1 MKRKEKVK
9 DKKVKE
15 KKIKKERKHMAKE
28 KKSMLLRT
36 LLLVL
41 IAIIVCFLIVPL
53 FKSLNFGLDLQGG
66 FEILYEVSPIDGEE
80 MNSDILNSTYKSMLK
95 RIDTLGV
102 SEPEITIEGNDKIR
116 VKLAGVT
123 NKDEARETLSTVATL
138 TFRDSE
144 DNLLMTSDVLESGGA
159 RLTTDTSGR
168 PAVSLAVK
176 DKDTFYKVT
185 NAVKDYDNNI
195 IVIWLDYDESVD
207 SYASEGA
214 YCGSSESNCISSAT
228 VSEAFSSDVII
239 QGNFTEDE
247 ASNLVDLINSGSLPT
262 KLTEV
267 SSKTV
272 GASFGD
278 ATLTMTMY
286 AGIAGVLAIIILL
299 IGIYNFAGI
308 ISAVSVLLYTLLVFA
323 SFWLVGGV
331 LTLPGIAALILGIG
345 MAVDAN
351 VLTYSRIKEELLK
364 GKSLEYAFRNGSKAS
379 LGTIL
384 DANITTLLVAI
395 IMFYFGESSV
405 KGFATML
412 IINIIV
418 TMVTMV
424 FITRVL
430 MKMFVKTKYFDNKL
444 SLFIGLRED
453 SIKKEEKKPTY
464 NYLGLSKYFAI
475 FSLVIMI
482 ASVIMFAF
490 KGMNLGIDFRAGSDI
505 TLATTK
511 VSEEDLRSDL
521 KELDLEEVSIDITNS
536 ETDIRVSDELK
547 ESEIN
552 EVESYFL
559 EKYNT
564 SVDIGVVSNV
574 VKQDLIKNAIFSII
588 ISLIGIILYI
598 TFRFKFSYGISSVI
612 CLVHDALMMVASVI
626 LLRIE
631 VNSMFIAAVLAI
643 IGYSINNTIVVF
655 DRVRENIRKKDKE
668 NLNKE
673 ELKEVVN
680 ISIRDTMSRSIYT
693 SLTTLLPVIALLVMG
708 SREILTFN
716 VAMIVG
722 LIAGTYSSLLLAG
735 WLYVFFATIRKNK
748 KTKNTK
754 KVREV
759 SERTIKGIND

>member
-1 MKRKEKVK
+1 MKKEKK
-9 DKKVKE
+9 IKE

-28 KKSMLLRT
+28 KKSMLLKT
-36 LLLVL
+36 GLLVV
-41 IAIIVCFLIVPL
+41 IAAIVCFLIVPL

-66 FEILYEVSPIDGEE
+66 FEILYQVSPIDGSK
-80 MNSDILNSTYKSMLK
+80 MTKDKLNATYKSMLK

-102 SEPEITIEGNDKIR
+102 SEPEITLEGNDKIR

-123 NKDEARETLSTVATL
+123 NKEEARETLSTVATL

-144 DNLLMTSDVLESGGA
+144 DNLLMTSDVLEAGGA
-159 RLTTDTSGR
+159 RLTTDQNGR

-185 NAVKDYDNNI
+185 NAVKDYENNV
-195 IVIWLDYDESVD
+195 IVIWLDYNEMAD
-207 SYASEGA
+207 SYASEGSM
-214 YCGSSESNCISSAT
+214 CGTSESNCISAAT
-228 VSEAFSSDVII
+228 VSEGFASDVII
-239 QGNFTEDE
+239 QGNFTEEE
-247 ASNLVDLINSGSLPT
+247 ASNLVDLINSGSLPA
-262 KLTEV
+262 KLTEI

-286 AGIAGVLAIIILL
+286 AGIAGILAIIILL

-308 ISAVSVLLYTLLVFA
+308 ISAVSILLYTLFVFA
-323 SFWLVGGV
+323 AFWLIGGV

-364 GKSLEYAFRNGSKAS
+364 GRSLETAFKNGSKAS
-379 LGTIL
+379 FRTIL
-384 DANITTLLVAI
+384 DANLTTLLVAI
-395 IMFYFGESSV
+395 IMFYLGESSV

-424 FITRVL
+424 GITRIL

-444 SLFIGLRED
+444 NLFIGVHEEN
-453 SIKKEEKKPTY
+453 IKEEKKKPTY
-464 NYLGLSKYFAI
+464 NYLGLSKFFAA
-475 FSLVIMI
+475 FSLVVIL
-482 ASVIMFAF
+482 ASVIMFTF
-490 KGMNLGIDFRAGSDI
+490 KGMNLGIDFQAGSDI
-505 TLATTK
+505 TLSTTE
-511 VSEEDLRSDL
+511 VSEKDLRSDL
-521 KELDLEEVSIDITNS
+521 KELKLEELSIDITNS

-547 ESEIN
+547 EDEIA

-559 EKYNT
+559 DKYNA

-574 VKQDLIKNAIFSII
+574 VKQDLIKNAIFSIV

-626 LLRIE
+626 LLRVE

-655 DRVRENIRKKDKE
+655 DRVREKLKKKDKE
-668 NLNKE
+668 NFSKD

-680 ISIRDTMSRSIYT
+680 ISIKDTMARSIYT

-735 WLYVFFATIRKNK
+735 WLYVSFASKKKNNNK
-748 KTKNTK
+748 KR
-754 KVREV
+754 KVVKEV
-759 SERTIKGIND
+759 SEKTIKGIND

>member
-1 MKRKEKVK
+1 MKKEKK
-9 DKKVKE
+9 IKE

-28 KKSMLLRT
+28 KKSMLLKT
-36 LLLVL
+36 GLLVV
-41 IAIIVCFLIVPL
+41 IAAIVCFLIVPL

-66 FEILYEVSPIDGEE
+66 FEILYEVSPIDGSK
-80 MNSDILNSTYKSMLK
+80 MTKDKLNATYKSMLK

-102 SEPEITIEGNDKIR
+102 SEPEITLEGDDKIR

-123 NKDEARETLSTVATL
+123 NKEEARETLSTVATL

-144 DNLLMTSDVLESGGA
+144 DNLLMSSDVLDAGGA
-159 RLTTDTSGR
+159 RLTTDANGR

-185 NAVKDYDNNI
+185 NAVKDYENNV
-195 IVIWLDYDESVD
+195 IVIWLDYNEMTD
-207 SYASEGA
+207 SYASEGSM
-214 YCGSSESNCISSAT
+214 CGTSESNCISAAT
-228 VSEAFSSDVII
+228 VSEGFASDVII
-239 QGNFTEDE
+239 QGNFTEEE
-247 ASNLVDLINSGSLPT
+247 ASNLVDLINSGSLPA
-262 KLTEV
+262 KLTEI

-286 AGIAGVLAIIILL
+286 AGIAGILAIIILL

-308 ISAVSVLLYTLLVFA
+308 ISAVSILLYTLFVFA
-323 SFWLVGGV
+323 AFWLIGGV

-345 MAVDAN
+345 MAVDA
-351 VLTYSRIKEELLK
+351 
-364 GKSLEYAFRNGSKAS
+364 
-379 LGTIL
+379 
-384 DANITTLLVAI
+384 ANLTTLLVAI
-395 IMFYFGESSV
+395 IMFYLGESSV

-424 FITRVL
+424 GITRIL

-444 SLFIGLRED
+444 NFFIGVHEEN
-453 SIKKEEKKPTY
+453 IKEENKKPTY
-464 NYLGLSKYFAI
+464 NYLGLSKFFAA
-475 FSLVIMI
+475 FSLVVIL
-482 ASVIMFAF
+482 ASVVMFTF
-490 KGMNLGIDFRAGSDI
+490 KGMNLGIDFQAGSDI
-505 TLATTK
+505 TLATTE
-511 VSEEDLRSDL
+511 VSEKDLRSDL
-521 KELDLEEVSIDITNS
+521 KELKLDEVSIDVTSS

-547 ESEIN
+547 EDEIA

-559 EKYNT
+559 EKYNA

-574 VKQDLIKNAIFSII
+574 VKQDLIKNAIFSIL

-626 LLRIE
+626 LLRVE

-655 DRVRENIRKKDKE
+655 DRVRENLKKKDKE
-668 NLNKE
+668 NFSKD

-680 ISIRDTMSRSIYT
+680 ISIKDTMARSIYT

-735 WLYVFFATIRKNK
+735 WLYVFFASKKKNNNK
-748 KTKNTK
+748 KR
-754 KVREV
+754 KVVKEV
-759 SERTIKGIND
+759 SEKTIKGIND

>member
-9 DKKVKE
+9 DKKIKE
-15 KKIKKERKHMAKE
+15 KKHMAKE
-28 KKSMLLRT
+28 KKSMLLKT
-36 LLLVL
+36 GLLVV
-41 IAIIVCFLIVPL
+41 IAVIVCFLIVPL

-66 FEILYEVSPIDGEE
+66 FEILYEVSPIDGSK
-80 MNSDILNSTYKSMLK
+80 MTKDKLNATYKSMLK

-102 SEPEITIEGNDKIR
+102 SEPEITLEGNDKIR

-123 NKDEARETLSTVATL
+123 NKEEARETLSTVATL

-144 DNLLMTSDVLESGGA
+144 DNLLMSSDVLDAGGA
-159 RLTTDTSGR
+159 RLTTDQNGR

-185 NAVKDYDNNI
+185 NAVKDYENNV
-195 IVIWLDYDESVD
+195 IVIWLDYNEMTD
-207 SYASEGA
+207 SYASEGSM
-214 YCGSSESNCISSAT
+214 CGTSESNCISAAT
-228 VSEAFSSDVII
+228 VSEGFASDVII
-239 QGNFTEDE
+239 QGNFTEEE
-247 ASNLVDLINSGSLPT
+247 ASNLVDLINSGSLPA
-262 KLTEV
+262 KLTEI

-286 AGIAGVLAIIILL
+286 AGIAGILAITILL

-308 ISAVSVLLYTLLVFA
+308 ISAVSILLYTLFVFA
-323 SFWLVGGV
+323 AFWLIGGV

-364 GKSLEYAFRNGSKAS
+364 GRSLETAFKNGSKAS
-379 LGTIL
+379 FGTIL
-384 DANITTLLVAI
+384 DANLTTLLVAI
-395 IMFYFGESSV
+395 IMFYLGESSV

-424 FITRVL
+424 GITRIL

-444 SLFIGLRED
+444 NLFIGVHEEN
-453 SIKKEEKKPTY
+453 IKEEKKKPTY
-464 NYLGLSKYFAI
+464 NYLGLSKFFAA
-475 FSLVIMI
+475 FSLVVIL
-482 ASVIMFAF
+482 ASVIMFTF
-490 KGMNLGIDFRAGSDI
+490 KGMNLGIDFQAGSDI
-505 TLATTK
+505 TLATTE
-511 VSEEDLRSDL
+511 VSEKDLRSDL
-521 KELDLEEVSIDITNS
+521 KELKLDEVSIDVTSS

-547 ESEIN
+547 EDEIA

-559 EKYNT
+559 DKYNA

-574 VKQDLIKNAIFSII
+574 VKQDLIKNAIFSIV

-626 LLRIE
+626 LLRVE

-655 DRVRENIRKKDKE
+655 DRVRENLKKKDKE
-668 NLNKE
+668 NFSKD

-680 ISIRDTMSRSIYT
+680 ISIKDTMARSIYT

-735 WLYVFFATIRKNK
+735 WLYVFFASKKKNNNK
-748 KTKNTK
+748 KR
-754 KVREV
+754 KVVKEV
-759 SERTIKGIND
+759 SEKTIKGIND

>member
-1 MKRKEKVK
+1 MKKEKK
-9 DKKVKE
+9 IKE

-28 KKSMLLRT
+28 KKSMLLKT
-36 LLLVL
+36 GLLVV
-41 IAIIVCFLIVPL
+41 IAAIVCFLIVPL

-66 FEILYEVSPIDGEE
+66 FEILYQVSPIDGSK
-80 MNSDILNSTYKSMLK
+80 MTKDKLNATYKSMLK

-102 SEPEITIEGNDKIR
+102 SEPEITLEGNDKIR

-123 NKDEARETLSTVATL
+123 NKEEARETLSTVATL

-144 DNLLMTSDVLESGGA
+144 DNLLMTSDVLEAGGA
-159 RLTTDTSGR
+159 RLTTDQNGR

-185 NAVKDYDNNI
+185 NAVKDYENNV
-195 IVIWLDYDESVD
+195 IVIWLDYNEMAD
-207 SYASEGA
+207 SYASEGSM
-214 YCGSSESNCISSAT
+214 CGTSESNCISAAT
-228 VSEAFSSDVII
+228 VSEGFASDVII
-239 QGNFTEDE
+239 QGNFTEEE
-247 ASNLVDLINSGSLPT
+247 ASNLVDLINSGSLPA
-262 KLTEV
+262 KLTEI

-286 AGIAGVLAIIILL
+286 AGIAGILAIIILL

-308 ISAVSVLLYTLLVFA
+308 ISAVSILLYTLFVFA
-323 SFWLVGGV
+323 AFWLIGGV

-364 GKSLEYAFRNGSKAS
+364 GRSLETAFKNGSKAS
-379 LGTIL
+379 FRTIL
-384 DANITTLLVAI
+384 DANLTTLLVAI
-395 IMFYFGESSV
+395 IMFYLGESSV

-424 FITRVL
+424 GITRIL

-444 SLFIGLRED
+444 NLFIGVHEEN
-453 SIKKEEKKPTY
+453 IKEEKKKPTY
-464 NYLGLSKYFAI
+464 NYLGLSKFFAA
-475 FSLVIMI
+475 FSLVVIL
-482 ASVIMFAF
+482 ASVIMFTF
-490 KGMNLGIDFRAGSDI
+490 KGMNLGIDFQAGSDI
-505 TLATTK
+505 TLSTTE
-511 VSEEDLRSDL
+511 VSEKDLRSDL
-521 KELDLEEVSIDITNS
+521 KELKLDEVSIDITNS

-547 ESEIN
+547 EDEIA

-559 EKYNT
+559 DKYNA

-574 VKQDLIKNAIFSII
+574 VKQDLIKNAIFSIV

-626 LLRIE
+626 LLRVE

-655 DRVRENIRKKDKE
+655 DRVREKLKKKDKE
-668 NLNKE
+668 NFSKD

-680 ISIRDTMSRSIYT
+680 ISIKDTMARSIYT

-735 WLYVFFATIRKNK
+735 WLYVSFASKKKNNNK
-748 KTKNTK
+748 KR
-754 KVREV
+754 KVVKEV
-759 SERTIKGIND
+759 SEKTIKGIND

>member
-1 MKRKEKVK
+1 MKK
-9 DKKVKE
+9 DKKIKE
-15 KKIKKERKHMAKE
+15 KKIKKERGHMAKE
-28 KKSMLLRT
+28 KKSMLLKT
-36 LLLVL
+36 GLLVV
-41 IAIIVCFLIVPL
+41 IAVIVCFLIVPL

-66 FEILYEVSPIDGEE
+66 FEILYEVSPIDGSK
-80 MNSDILNSTYKSMLK
+80 MTKDKLNATYKSMLK

-102 SEPEITIEGNDKIR
+102 SEPEITLEGNDKIR

-144 DNLLMTSDVLESGGA
+144 DNLLMSSDVLEAGGA
-159 RLTTDTSGR
+159 RLTTDANGR

-185 NAVKDYDNNI
+185 NAVKDYENNV
-195 IVIWLDYDESVD
+195 IVIWLDYNEMTD
-207 SYASEGA
+207 SYASEA
-214 YCGSSESNCISSAT
+214 SMCGTSESNCISSAT
-228 VSEAFSSDVII
+228 VTQGFASDVII
-239 QGNFTEDE
+239 QGNFTEEE
-247 ASNLVDLINSGSLPT
+247 ASNLVDLINSGSLPA
-262 KLTEV
+262 KLTEI

-308 ISAVSVLLYTLLVFA
+308 ISAVSILLYTLFVFA
-323 SFWLVGGV
+323 AFWLIGGV

-364 GKSLEYAFRNGSKAS
+364 GRSLETAFKNGSKAS
-379 LGTIL
+379 FGTIL
-384 DANITTLLVAI
+384 DANLTTLLVAI
-395 IMFYFGESSV
+395 IMFYLGESSV

-424 FITRVL
+424 FITRIL

-444 SLFIGLRED
+444 NLFIGVHEEN
-453 SIKKEEKKPTY
+453 INKEEKKSTY
-464 NYLGLSKYFAI
+464 NYLGLSKFFAA
-475 FSLVIMI
+475 FSLVVIL
-482 ASVIMFAF
+482 ASVVMFAF
-490 KGMNLGIDFRAGSDI
+490 KGMNLGIDFQAGSDI
-505 TLATTK
+505 TLATTE
-511 VSEEDLRSDL
+511 VSEKDLRSDL
-521 KELDLEEVSIDITNS
+521 KELKLDEVSIDITSS

-547 ESEIN
+547 EDEIN
-552 EVESYFL
+552 KVESYFL
-559 EKYNT
+559 DKYNA

-574 VKQDLIKNAIFSII
+574 VKQDLIKNAIFSIV

-626 LLRIE
+626 LLRVE

-655 DRVRENIRKKDKE
+655 DRVRENLRKKDKE

-673 ELKEVVN
+673 ELKDVVN
-680 ISIRDTMSRSIYT
+680 ISIKETMARSIYT

-735 WLYVFFATIRKNK
+735 WLYVFFASKKKNNNK
-748 KTKNTK
+748 KKRVVK
-754 KVREV
+754 EV
-759 SERTIKGIND
+759 SEKTIKGIND

>member
-1 MKRKEKVK
+1 MKKE
-9 DKKVKE
+9 KKVKE
-15 KKIKKERKHMAKE
+15 KKIKKERKKMVPE
-28 KKSMLLRT
+28 KKKMLGKT
-36 LLLVL
+36 AILVV
-41 IAIIVCFLIVPL
+41 IAAIVCFLIVPL

-66 FEILYEVSPIDGEE
+66 FEILYEVSPIDGSE
-80 MNSDILNSTYKSMLK
+80 MNSDILNATYRSMLK

-102 SEPEITIEGNDKIR
+102 SEPEITLEGDNRIR

-123 NKDEARETLSTVATL
+123 NKEEARDTLSTVATL

-144 DNLLMTSDVLESGGA
+144 DNLLMTSDVLEAGGA
-159 RLTTDTSGR
+159 RLTIDSSGR

-185 NAVKDYDNNI
+185 NAVKDYENNV
-195 IVIWLDYDESVD
+195 IVIWLDYNEMTD
-207 SYASEGA
+207 SYASEGSM
-214 YCGSSESNCISSAT
+214 CGTDESNCISAAT
-228 VSEAFSSDVII
+228 VSEGFASDVII
-239 QGNFTEDE
+239 QGNFSEEE
-247 ASNLVDLINSGSLPT
+247 ASNLVDLINSGSLPA

-308 ISAVSVLLYTLLVFA
+308 ISAVSILLYTLFVFA
-323 SFWLVGGV
+323 AFWLVGGV

-364 GKSLEYAFRNGSKAS
+364 GRSLETAFKNGSKAS
-379 LGTIL
+379 FGTIL
-384 DANITTLLVAI
+384 DANLTTLLVAI
-395 IMFYFGESSV
+395 IMFYLGESSV

-418 TMVTMV
+418 TMITMV
-424 FITRVL
+424 GITRIL

-444 SLFIGLRED
+444 NLFIGVHEEN
-453 SIKKEEKKPTY
+453 IKQDEKKKTY
-464 NYLGLSKYFAI
+464 NYLGLSKFFAA
-475 FSLVIMI
+475 FSLIVIL
-482 ASVIMFAF
+482 ASVVMFAF

-505 TLATTK
+505 TLATTEI
-511 VSEEDLRSDL
+511 SEEDLKSDL
-521 KELDLEEVSIDITNS
+521 KELDLDEVSIDITSS

-547 ESEIN
+547 ESEVD

-574 VKQDLIKNAIFSII
+574 VKQDLIKNAIFSIV

-626 LLRIE
+626 LLRVE

-655 DRVRENIRKKDKE
+655 DRVRENLRKKDKD
-668 NLNKE
+668 NLSKD

-680 ISIRDTMSRSIYT
+680 VSIKDTMSRSIYT
-693 SLTTLLPVIALLVMG
+693 SLTTLLPVLALLIMG

-735 WLYVFFATIRKNK
+735 SLYVFFASKKRKHNK
-748 KTKNTK
+748 KK
-754 KVREV
+754 KVVKEV
-759 SERTIKGIND
+759 SEKTIKGIND

>member
-1 MKRKEKVK
+1 MKKEKK
-9 DKKVKE
+9 IKK
-15 KKIKKERKHMAKE
+15 KKIKKERKHIAKE
-28 KKSMLLRT
+28 KKAMLLRT
-36 LLLVL
+36 GLLVV
-41 IAIIVCFLIVPL
+41 IAVIVCFLVVPL

-66 FEILYEVSPIDGEE
+66 FEILYEVSPIDGSK
-80 MNSDILNSTYKSMLK
+80 MNKDKLNATYKSMLK

-102 SEPEITIEGNDKIR
+102 SEPEITLEGDNRIR

-144 DNLLMTSDVLESGGA
+144 DNLLMSSDVLEAGGA
-159 RLTTDTSGR
+159 RLTTDANGR

-185 NAVKDYDNNI
+185 NAVKDYETNI
-195 IVIWLDYDESVD
+195 IAIWLDFDEMTD
-207 SYASEGA
+207 SYANEAGM
-214 YCGSSESNCISSAT
+214 CGTDESNCISAAT
-228 VSEAFSSDVII
+228 VTEGFASDVII
-239 QGNFTEDE
+239 QGNFTEEE
-247 ASNLVDLINSGSLPT
+247 ASNLVDLINSGSLPA

-299 IGIYNFAGI
+299 IGIYNFAGV
-308 ISAVSVLLYTLLVFA
+308 ISAVSILLYTLLVFA

-364 GKSLEYAFRNGSKAS
+364 GRSLETAFKNGSKAS
-379 LGTIL
+379 FGTIL
-384 DANITTLLVAI
+384 DANLTTLLVAI
-395 IMFYFGESSV
+395 IMFYLGESSV

-430 MKMFVKTKYFDNKL
+430 LKMFVKTKYFDNKL
-444 SLFIGLRED
+444 NFFIGVREEE
-453 SIKKEEKKPTY
+453 IKEENKKPTY
-464 NYLGLSKYFAI
+464 NYLGLSKFFAA
-475 FSLVIMI
+475 FSLVVIL
-482 ASVIMFAF
+482 ASVVMFAF
-490 KGMNLGIDFRAGSDI
+490 KGMNLGIDFQAGSDI
-505 TLATTK
+505 TLSTTE
-511 VSEEDLRSDL
+511 VSEKDLRGDL
-521 KELDLEEVSIDITNS
+521 KELKLDEVSIDITNS

-547 ESEIN
+547 ESEIS

-559 EKYNT
+559 EKYNA

-612 CLVHDALMMVASVI
+612 CLIHDALMMVAAVI
-626 LLRIE
+626 LLRVE

-655 DRVRENIRKKDKE
+655 DRVRENLKKRNKE
-668 NLNKE
+668 NLSKD
-673 ELKEVVN
+673 ELADVVN
-680 ISIRDTMSRSIYT
+680 VSIKETLTRSIYT
-693 SLTTLLPVIALLVMG
+693 SLTTLLPVIALIIMG

-722 LIAGTYSSLLLAG
+722 LVAGTYSSLLIAG
-735 WLYVFFATIRKNK
+735 RLYVFFASKTKSNNK
-748 KTKNTK
+748 KK
-754 KVREV
+754 KQVKEV
-759 SERTIKGIND
+759 SEKTIKGIND

>member
-1 MKRKEKVK
+1 MKKEKK
-9 DKKVKE
+9 IKE

-28 KKSMLLRT
+28 KKSMLLKT
-36 LLLVL
+36 GLLVV
-41 IAIIVCFLIVPL
+41 IAAIVGFLIVPL

-66 FEILYEVSPIDGEE
+66 FEILYEVSPIDGSK
-80 MNSDILNSTYKSMLK
+80 MTKDKLNATYKSMLK

-102 SEPEITIEGNDKIR
+102 SEPEITLEGDDKIR

-123 NKDEARETLSTVATL
+123 NKEEARETLSTVATL

-144 DNLLMTSDVLESGGA
+144 DNLLMSSDVLEAGGA
-159 RLTTDTSGR
+159 RLTTDANGR

-185 NAVKDYDNNI
+185 NAVKDYENNV
-195 IVIWLDYDESVD
+195 IVIWLDYNEMTD
-207 SYASEGA
+207 SYASEGSM
-214 YCGSSESNCISSAT
+214 CGTSESNCISAAT
-228 VSEAFSSDVII
+228 VSEGFASDVII
-239 QGNFTEDE
+239 QGNFTEEE
-247 ASNLVDLINSGSLPT
+247 ASNLVDLINSGSLPA
-262 KLTEV
+262 KLTEI

-286 AGIAGVLAIIILL
+286 AGIAGILAIIILL

-308 ISAVSVLLYTLLVFA
+308 ISAVSILLYTLFVFA
-323 SFWLVGGV
+323 AFWLIGGV

-364 GKSLEYAFRNGSKAS
+364 GRSLETAFKNGSKAS
-379 LGTIL
+379 FGTIL
-384 DANITTLLVAI
+384 DANLTTLLVAI
-395 IMFYFGESSV
+395 IMFYLGESSV

-424 FITRVL
+424 GITRIL

-444 SLFIGLRED
+444 NFFIGVHEEN
-453 SIKKEEKKPTY
+453 IKEENKKPTY
-464 NYLGLSKYFAI
+464 NYLGLSKFFAA
-475 FSLVIMI
+475 FSLVVIL
-482 ASVIMFAF
+482 ASVVMFTF
-490 KGMNLGIDFRAGSDI
+490 KGMNLGIDFQAGSDI
-505 TLATTK
+505 TLATTE
-511 VSEEDLRSDL
+511 VSEKDLRSDL
-521 KELDLEEVSIDITNS
+521 KELKLDEVSIDVTSS

-547 ESEIN
+547 EDEIA

-559 EKYNT
+559 EKYNA

-574 VKQDLIKNAIFSII
+574 VKQDLIKNAIFSIL

-626 LLRIE
+626 LLRVE

-655 DRVRENIRKKDKE
+655 DRVRENLKKKDKE
-668 NLNKE
+668 NFSKD

-680 ISIRDTMSRSIYT
+680 ISIKDTMARSIYT

-735 WLYVFFATIRKNK
+735 WLYVFFASKKKNNNK
-748 KTKNTK
+748 KR
-754 KVREV
+754 KVVKEV
-759 SERTIKGIND
+759 SEKTIKGIND

>member
-1 MKRKEKVK
+1 MKK
-9 DKKVKE
+9 DKKIKE
-15 KKIKKERKHMAKE
+15 KKHMAKD
-28 KKSMLLRT
+28 KKSMLIKT
-36 LLLVL
+36 GLLVV
-41 IAIIVCFLIVPL
+41 IAAIVCFLIVPL

-66 FEILYEVSPIDGEE
+66 FEILYEVTPIDGSK
-80 MNSDILNSTYKSMLK
+80 MTKDKLNATYKSMLK

-102 SEPEITIEGNDKIR
+102 SEPEITLEGNDKIR

-123 NKDEARETLSTVATL
+123 NKEEARETLSTVATL

-144 DNLLMTSDVLESGGA
+144 DNLLMSSDVLEAGGA
-159 RLTTDTSGR
+159 RLTTDANGR

-185 NAVKDYDNNI
+185 NAVKDYENNV
-195 IVIWLDYDESVD
+195 IVIWLDYNEMTD
-207 SYASEGA
+207 SYASEGSM
-214 YCGSSESNCISSAT
+214 CGTSESNCISAAT
-228 VSEAFSSDVII
+228 VSEGFASDVII
-239 QGNFTEDE
+239 QGNFSEEE
-247 ASNLVDLINSGSLPT
+247 ASNLVDLINSGSLPA
-262 KLTEV
+262 KLTEI

-308 ISAVSVLLYTLLVFA
+308 ISAVSILLYTLFVFA
-323 SFWLVGGV
+323 SFWLIGGV

-364 GKSLEYAFRNGSKAS
+364 GRSLETAFKNGSKAS
-379 LGTIL
+379 FGTIL
-384 DANITTLLVAI
+384 DANLTTLLVAI
-395 IMFYFGESSV
+395 IMFIFGESSV

-444 SLFIGLRED
+444 NFFIGVHEEN
-453 SIKKEEKKPTY
+453 IKEEKKKTTY
-464 NYLGLSKYFAI
+464 NYLGLSKFFAV
-475 FSLVIMI
+475 FSLVVIL
-482 ASVIMFAF
+482 ASVIMFAV
-490 KGMNLGIDFRAGSDI
+490 KGMNLGIDFQAGSDI
-505 TLATTK
+505 TLATTE
-511 VSEEDLRSDL
+511 VSEKDLRSDL
-521 KELDLEEVSIDITNS
+521 DELKLDEVSIDITSS

-547 ESEIN
+547 EDEIN
-552 EVESYFL
+552 KVESYFL
-559 EKYNT
+559 DKYNT

-574 VKQDLIKNAIFSII
+574 VKQDLIKNAIFSIV

-612 CLVHDALMMVASVI
+612 CLVHDALMMVASII
-626 LLRIE
+626 LLRVE

-655 DRVRENIRKKDKE
+655 DRVRENLRKKDKE

-673 ELKEVVN
+673 ELKDVVN
-680 ISIRDTMSRSIYT
+680 ISIKETMARSIYT

-735 WLYVFFATIRKNK
+735 WLYVFFASKKKNNNK
-748 KTKNTK
+748 KK
-754 KVREV
+754 KIVKEV
-759 SERTIKGIND
+759 SEKTIKGIND

>member
-1 MKRKEKVK
+1 MKK
-9 DKKVKE
+9 DKKIKE
-15 KKIKKERKHMAKE
+15 KKIKKERGHMAKE
-28 KKSMLLRT
+28 KKSMLVKT
-36 LLLVL
+36 GLLVV
-41 IAIIVCFLIVPL
+41 IAVIVCFLIVPL

-66 FEILYEVSPIDGEE
+66 FEILYEVSPIDGSK
-80 MNSDILNSTYKSMLK
+80 MTKDKLNATYKSMLK

-102 SEPEITIEGNDKIR
+102 SEPEITLEGNDKIR

-144 DNLLMTSDVLESGGA
+144 DNLLMSSDVLEAGGA
-159 RLTTDTSGR
+159 RLTTDTNGR

-185 NAVKDYDNNI
+185 NAVKDYENNV
-195 IVIWLDYDESVD
+195 IVIWLDYNEMTD
-207 SYASEGA
+207 SYASEA
-214 YCGSSESNCISSAT
+214 SMCGTSESNCISSAT
-228 VSEAFSSDVII
+228 VTQGFASDVII
-239 QGNFTEDE
+239 QGNFTEEE
-247 ASNLVDLINSGSLPT
+247 ASNLVDLINSGSLPA
-262 KLTEV
+262 KLTEI

-308 ISAVSVLLYTLLVFA
+308 ISAVSILLYTLLVFA
-323 SFWLVGGV
+323 AFWLIGGV

-364 GKSLEYAFRNGSKAS
+364 GRSLETAFKNGSKAS
-379 LGTIL
+379 FGTIL
-384 DANITTLLVAI
+384 DANLTTLLVAI
-395 IMFYFGESSV
+395 IMFYLGESSV

-424 FITRVL
+424 FITRIL

-444 SLFIGLRED
+444 NFFIGVH
-453 SIKKEEKKPTY
+453 EENINKTDKKPTY
-464 NYLGLSKYFAI
+464 NYLGLSKFFAA
-475 FSLVIMI
+475 FSLVVIL
-482 ASVIMFAF
+482 ASVVMFAF
-490 KGMNLGIDFRAGSDI
+490 KGMNLGIDFQAGSDI
-505 TLATTK
+505 TLATTE
-511 VSEEDLRSDL
+511 VSEKDLRSDL
-521 KELDLEEVSIDITNS
+521 KELKLDEVSIDVTSS

-547 ESEIN
+547 EDEIN
-552 EVESYFL
+552 KVESYFL
-559 EKYNT
+559 DKYNA

-574 VKQDLIKNAIFSII
+574 VKQDLIKNAIFSIV

-626 LLRIE
+626 LLRVE

-655 DRVRENIRKKDKE
+655 DRVRENLKKKDKE
-668 NLNKE
+668 NFSKD

-680 ISIRDTMSRSIYT
+680 ISIKDTMARSIYT

-735 WLYVFFATIRKNK
+735 WLYVFFASKKKNNNK
-748 KTKNTK
+748 KR
-754 KVREV
+754 KVVKEV
-759 SERTIKGIND
+759 SEKTIKGIND

>member
-1 MKRKEKVK
+1 MKKEKK
-9 DKKVKE
+9 IKE

-28 KKSMLLRT
+28 KKSMLLKT
-36 LLLVL
+36 GLLVV
-41 IAIIVCFLIVPL
+41 IAAIVCFLIVPL

-66 FEILYEVSPIDGEE
+66 FEILYEVSPIDGSK
-80 MNSDILNSTYKSMLK
+80 MTKDKLNATYKSMLK

-102 SEPEITIEGNDKIR
+102 SEPEITLEGNDKIR

-123 NKDEARETLSTVATL
+123 NKEEARETLSTVATL

-144 DNLLMTSDVLESGGA
+144 DNLLMTSDVLDAGGA
-159 RLTTDTSGR
+159 RLTTDQNGR

-185 NAVKDYDNNI
+185 NAVKDYENNV
-195 IVIWLDYDESVD
+195 IVIWLDYNEMTD
-207 SYASEGA
+207 SYVSEGSM
-214 YCGSSESNCISSAT
+214 CGTSESNCISSAT
-228 VSEAFSSDVII
+228 VSEGFASDVII
-239 QGNFTEDE
+239 QGNFTEEE
-247 ASNLVDLINSGSLPT
+247 ASNLVDLINSGSLPA
-262 KLTEV
+262 KLTEI

-286 AGIAGVLAIIILL
+286 AGIAGILAIIILL

-308 ISAVSVLLYTLLVFA
+308 ISAVSILLYTLFVFA
-323 SFWLVGGV
+323 AFWLIGGV

-364 GKSLEYAFRNGSKAS
+364 GRSLETAFKNGSKAS
-379 LGTIL
+379 FGTIL
-384 DANITTLLVAI
+384 DANLTTLLVAI
-395 IMFYFGESSV
+395 IMFYLGESSV

-424 FITRVL
+424 GITRIL

-444 SLFIGLRED
+444 NFFIGVHEEN
-453 SIKKEEKKPTY
+453 IKEENKKPTY
-464 NYLGLSKYFAI
+464 NYLGLSKFFAT
-475 FSLVIMI
+475 FSLVVIL
-482 ASVIMFAF
+482 ASVIMFTF
-490 KGMNLGIDFRAGSDI
+490 KGMNLGIDFQAGSDI
-505 TLATTK
+505 TLATTE
-511 VSEEDLRSDL
+511 VSEKDLRSDL
-521 KELDLEEVSIDITNS
+521 KELKLDEVSIDVTSS

-547 ESEIN
+547 EDEIA

-559 EKYNT
+559 EKYNA

-574 VKQDLIKNAIFSII
+574 VKQDLIKNAIFSIV

-598 TFRFKFSYGISSVI
+598 TLRFKFSYGISSVI

-626 LLRIE
+626 LLRVE

-655 DRVRENIRKKDKE
+655 DRVRENLKKKDKE
-668 NLNKE
+668 NFSKD

-680 ISIRDTMSRSIYT
+680 ISIKETMARSIYT
-693 SLTTLLPVIALLVMG
+693 SLTTLLPVIALLIMG

-735 WLYVFFATIRKNK
+735 WLYVFFASKKKNNNK
-748 KTKNTK
+748 KK
-754 KVREV
+754 KIVKEV
-759 SERTIKGIND
+759 SEKTIKGIND

>member
-9 DKKVKE
+9 DKKIKE
-15 KKIKKERKHMAKE
+15 KKHMAKE
-28 KKSMLLRT
+28 KKSMLLKT
-36 LLLVL
+36 GLLVVV
-41 IAIIVCFLIVPL
+41 AAIVCFLIVPL

-66 FEILYEVSPIDGEE
+66 FEILYEVSPIDGSK
-80 MNSDILNSTYKSMLK
+80 MTKDKLNATYKSMLK

-102 SEPEITIEGNDKIR
+102 SEPEITLEGNDKIR

-144 DNLLMTSDVLESGGA
+144 DNLLMSSDVLEAGGA
-159 RLTTDTSGR
+159 RLTTDANGR

-185 NAVKDYDNNI
+185 NAVKDYENNI
-195 IVIWLDYDESVD
+195 IAIWLDYNEMTD
-207 SYASEGA
+207 SYASEGSM
-214 YCGSSESNCISSAT
+214 CGTSESNCISSAT
-228 VSEAFSSDVII
+228 VSEGFASDVII
-239 QGNFTEDE
+239 QGNFTEEE
-247 ASNLVDLINSGSLPT
+247 ASNLVDLINSGSLPA
-262 KLTEV
+262 KLTEI

-286 AGIAGVLAIIILL
+286 A
-299 IGIYNFAGI
+299 
-308 ISAVSVLLYTLLVFA
+308 
-323 SFWLVGGV
+323 
-331 LTLPGIAALILGIG
+331 GIAALILGIG

-364 GKSLEYAFRNGSKAS
+364 GRSLETAFKNGSKAS
-379 LGTIL
+379 FGTIL
-384 DANITTLLVAI
+384 DANLTTLLVAI
-395 IMFYFGESSV
+395 IMFYLGESSV

-424 FITRVL
+424 FITRIL

-444 SLFIGLRED
+444 NLFIGVH
-453 SIKKEEKKPTY
+453 EENINKTDKKPTY
-464 NYLGLSKYFAI
+464 NYLGLSKFFAA
-475 FSLVIMI
+475 FSLVVIL
-482 ASVIMFAF
+482 ASVVMFAF
-490 KGMNLGIDFRAGSDI
+490 KGMNLGIDFQAGSDI
-505 TLATTK
+505 TLATTE
-511 VSEEDLRSDL
+511 VSEKDLRSDL
-521 KELDLEEVSIDITNS
+521 KELKLDEVSIDITSS

-547 ESEIN
+547 EDEIN
-552 EVESYFL
+552 KVESYFL
-559 EKYNT
+559 DKYNA

-574 VKQDLIKNAIFSII
+574 VKQDLIKNAIFSIV

-626 LLRIE
+626 LLRVE

-655 DRVRENIRKKDKE
+655 DRVRENLRKKDKE

-673 ELKEVVN
+673 ELKDVVN
-680 ISIRDTMSRSIYT
+680 ISIKETMARSIYT

-735 WLYVFFATIRKNK
+735 WLYVFFASKKKNNNK
-748 KTKNTK
+748 KK
-754 KVREV
+754 KVVKEV
-759 SERTIKGIND
+759 SEKTIKGIND

>member
-1 MKRKEKVK
+1 MKK
-9 DKKVKE
+9 DKKIKE
-15 KKIKKERKHMAKE
+15 KKIKKERGHMAKE
-28 KKSMLLRT
+28 KKSMLLKT
-36 LLLVL
+36 GLLVV
-41 IAIIVCFLIVPL
+41 IAAIVCFLIVPL

-66 FEILYEVSPIDGEE
+66 FEILYEVSPIDGSK
-80 MNSDILNSTYKSMLK
+80 MTKDKLNATYKSMLK

-102 SEPEITIEGNDKIR
+102 SEPEITLEGNDKIR

-144 DNLLMTSDVLESGGA
+144 DNLLMSSDVLEAGGA
-159 RLTTDTSGR
+159 RLTTDQNGR

-185 NAVKDYDNNI
+185 NAVKDYENNV
-195 IVIWLDYDESVD
+195 IVIWLDYNEMTD
-207 SYASEGA
+207 SYASEGSM
-214 YCGSSESNCISSAT
+214 CGTSESNCISAAT
-228 VSEAFSSDVII
+228 VSEGFASDVII
-239 QGNFTEDE
+239 QGNFTEEE
-247 ASNLVDLINSGSLPT
+247 ASNLVDLINSGSLPA
-262 KLTEV
+262 KLTEI

-286 AGIAGVLAIIILL
+286 AGIAGILAIIILL

-308 ISAVSVLLYTLLVFA
+308 ISAVSILLYTLFVFA
-323 SFWLVGGV
+323 AFWLIGGV

-364 GKSLEYAFRNGSKAS
+364 GRSLETAFKNGSKAS
-379 LGTIL
+379 FRTIL
-384 DANITTLLVAI
+384 DANLTTLLVAI
-395 IMFYFGESSV
+395 IMFYLGESSV

-424 FITRVL
+424 GITRIL

-444 SLFIGLRED
+444 NLFIGVHEEN
-453 SIKKEEKKPTY
+453 IKEEKKKPTY
-464 NYLGLSKYFAI
+464 NYLGLSKFFAA
-475 FSLVIMI
+475 FSLVVIL
-482 ASVIMFAF
+482 ASVVMFAF
-490 KGMNLGIDFRAGSDI
+490 KGMNLGIDFQAGSDI
-505 TLATTK
+505 TLSTTE
-511 VSEEDLRSDL
+511 VSEEDLRKDL
-521 KELDLEEVSIDITNS
+521 KELKLEELSIDITNS

-547 ESEIN
+547 EDEIA

-559 EKYNT
+559 DKYNA

-574 VKQDLIKNAIFSII
+574 VKQDLIKNAIFSIV

-626 LLRIE
+626 LLRVE

-655 DRVRENIRKKDKE
+655 DRVRENLKKKDKE
-668 NLNKE
+668 NFSKD

-680 ISIRDTMSRSIYT
+680 ISIKDTMARSIYT

-735 WLYVFFATIRKNK
+735 WLYVFFASKKKNNNK
-748 KTKNTK
+748 KR
-754 KVREV
+754 KVVKEV
-759 SERTIKGIND
+759 SEKTIKGIND

>member
-1 MKRKEKVK
+1 MKKEKK
-9 DKKVKE
+9 IKE

-28 KKSMLLRT
+28 KKSMLLKT
-36 LLLVL
+36 GLLVV
-41 IAIIVCFLIVPL
+41 IAAIVCFLIVPL

-66 FEILYEVSPIDGEE
+66 FEILYQVSPIDGSK
-80 MNSDILNSTYKSMLK
+80 MTKDKLNATYKSMLK

-102 SEPEITIEGNDKIR
+102 SEPEITLEGNDKIR

-123 NKDEARETLSTVATL
+123 NKEEARETLSTVATL

-144 DNLLMTSDVLESGGA
+144 DNLLMTSDVLEAGGA
-159 RLTTDTSGR
+159 RLTTDQNGR

-185 NAVKDYDNNI
+185 NAVKDYENNV
-195 IVIWLDYDESVD
+195 IVIWLDYNEMTD
-207 SYASEGA
+207 SYASEGSM
-214 YCGSSESNCISSAT
+214 CGTSESNCISSAT
-228 VSEAFSSDVII
+228 VSEGFASDVII
-239 QGNFTEDE
+239 QGNFTEEE
-247 ASNLVDLINSGSLPT
+247 ASNLVDLINSGSLPA
-262 KLTEV
+262 KLTEI

-308 ISAVSVLLYTLLVFA
+308 ISAVSILLYTLFVFA
-323 SFWLVGGV
+323 AFWLIGGV

-364 GKSLEYAFRNGSKAS
+364 GRSLETAFKNGSKAS
-379 LGTIL
+379 FRTIL
-384 DANITTLLVAI
+384 DANLTTLLVAI
-395 IMFYFGESSV
+395 IMFYLGESSV

-424 FITRVL
+424 GITRIL

-444 SLFIGLRED
+444 NLFIGVHEEN
-453 SIKKEEKKPTY
+453 IKEEKKKPTY
-464 NYLGLSKYFAI
+464 NYLGLSKFFAA
-475 FSLVIMI
+475 FSLVVIL
-482 ASVIMFAF
+482 ASVIMFTF
-490 KGMNLGIDFRAGSDI
+490 KGMNLGIDFQAGSDI
-505 TLATTK
+505 TLSTTE
-511 VSEEDLRSDL
+511 VSEKDLRSDL
-521 KELDLEEVSIDITNS
+521 KELKLDEVSIDVTSS

-547 ESEIN
+547 EDEIA

-559 EKYNT
+559 DKYNA

-574 VKQDLIKNAIFSII
+574 VKQDLIKNAIFSIV

-626 LLRIE
+626 LLRVE

-655 DRVRENIRKKDKE
+655 DRVRENLKKKDKE
-668 NLNKE
+668 NFSKD

-680 ISIRDTMSRSIYT
+680 ISIKDTMARSIYT

-735 WLYVFFATIRKNK
+735 WLYVSFASKKKNNNK
-748 KTKNTK
+748 KRKIVK
-754 KVREV
+754 EV
-759 SERTIKGIND
+759 SEKTIKGIND

>member
-9 DKKVKE
+9 DKKIKE
-15 KKIKKERKHMAKE
+15 KKHMAKE
-28 KKSMLLRT
+28 KKSMLLKT
-36 LLLVL
+36 GLLVV
-41 IAIIVCFLIVPL
+41 IAVIVCFLIVPL

-66 FEILYEVSPIDGEE
+66 FEILYEVSPIDGSK
-80 MNSDILNSTYKSMLK
+80 MTKDKLNATYKSMLK

-102 SEPEITIEGNDKIR
+102 SEPEITLEGNDKIR

-123 NKDEARETLSTVATL
+123 NKEEARETLSTVATL

-144 DNLLMTSDVLESGGA
+144 DNLLMSSDVLDAGGA
-159 RLTTDTSGR
+159 RLTTDQNGR

-185 NAVKDYDNNI
+185 NAVKDYENNV
-195 IVIWLDYDESVD
+195 IVIWLDYNEMTD
-207 SYASEGA
+207 SYASEGSM
-214 YCGSSESNCISSAT
+214 CGTSESNCISAAT
-228 VSEAFSSDVII
+228 VSEGFASDVII
-239 QGNFTEDE
+239 QGNFTEEE
-247 ASNLVDLINSGSLPT
+247 ASNLVDLINSGSLPA
-262 KLTEV
+262 KLTEI

-286 AGIAGVLAIIILL
+286 AGIAGILAIIILL

-308 ISAVSVLLYTLLVFA
+308 ISAVSILLYTLFVFA
-323 SFWLVGGV
+323 AFWLIGGV

-364 GKSLEYAFRNGSKAS
+364 GRSLETAFKNGSKAS
-379 LGTIL
+379 FRTIL
-384 DANITTLLVAI
+384 DANLTTLLVAI
-395 IMFYFGESSV
+395 IMFYLGESSV

-424 FITRVL
+424 GITRIL

-444 SLFIGLRED
+444 NFFIGVHEEN
-453 SIKKEEKKPTY
+453 IKEENKKPTY
-464 NYLGLSKYFAI
+464 NYLGLSKFFAA
-475 FSLVIMI
+475 FSLVVIL
-482 ASVIMFAF
+482 ASVVMFAF
-490 KGMNLGIDFRAGSDI
+490 KGMNLGIDFQAGSDI
-505 TLATTK
+505 TLATTE
-511 VSEEDLRSDL
+511 VSEKDLRSDL
-521 KELDLEEVSIDITNS
+521 KELKLDEVSIDVTSS

-547 ESEIN
+547 EDEIA

-559 EKYNT
+559 DKYNA

-574 VKQDLIKNAIFSII
+574 VKQDLIKNAIFSIV

-626 LLRIE
+626 LLRVE

-655 DRVRENIRKKDKE
+655 DRVRENLKKKDKD
-668 NLNKE
+668 NFSKD

-680 ISIRDTMSRSIYT
+680 ISIKDTMARSIYT
-693 SLTTLLPVIALLVMG
+693 SLTTLFPVIALLVMG

-735 WLYVFFATIRKNK
+735 WLYVFFASKKKNNNK
-748 KTKNTK
+748 KR
-754 KVREV
+754 KVVKEV
-759 SERTIKGIND
+759 SEKTIKGIND

>member
-1 MKRKEKVK
+1 MKKDRKI
-9 DKKVKE
+9 KE
-15 KKIKKERKHMAKE
+15 KKIKKERGHMAKE
-28 KKSMLLRT
+28 KKSMLLKT
-36 LLLVL
+36 GLLVV
-41 IAIIVCFLIVPL
+41 IAVIVCFLIVPL

-66 FEILYEVSPIDGEE
+66 FEILYEVSPIDGSK
-80 MNSDILNSTYKSMLK
+80 MTKDKLNATYKSMLK

-102 SEPEITIEGNDKIR
+102 SEPEITLEGNDKIR

-144 DNLLMTSDVLESGGA
+144 DNLLMSSDVLEAGGA
-159 RLTTDTSGR
+159 RLTTDTNGR

-185 NAVKDYDNNI
+185 NAVKDYENNV
-195 IVIWLDYDESVD
+195 IVIWLDYNEMTD
-207 SYASEGA
+207 SYASEA
-214 YCGSSESNCISSAT
+214 SMCGTSESNCISSAT
-228 VSEAFSSDVII
+228 VTQGFASDVII
-239 QGNFTEDE
+239 QGNFTEEE
-247 ASNLVDLINSGSLPT
+247 ASNLVDLINSGSLPA
-262 KLTEV
+262 KLTEI

-308 ISAVSVLLYTLLVFA
+308 ISAVSILLYTLLVFA
-323 SFWLVGGV
+323 AFWLIGGV

-364 GKSLEYAFRNGSKAS
+364 GRSLETAFKNGSKAS
-379 LGTIL
+379 FGTIL
-384 DANITTLLVAI
+384 DANLTTLLVAI
-395 IMFYFGESSV
+395 IMFYLGESSV

-424 FITRVL
+424 FITRIL

-444 SLFIGLRED
+444 NFFIGVH
-453 SIKKEEKKPTY
+453 EENINKTDKKPTY
-464 NYLGLSKYFAI
+464 NYLGLSKFFAA
-475 FSLVIMI
+475 FSLVVIL
-482 ASVIMFAF
+482 ASVVMFAF
-490 KGMNLGIDFRAGSDI
+490 KGMNLGIDFQAGSDI
-505 TLATTK
+505 TLATTE
-511 VSEEDLRSDL
+511 VSEKDLRSDL
-521 KELDLEEVSIDITNS
+521 KELKLDEVSIDITSS

-547 ESEIN
+547 EDEIN
-552 EVESYFL
+552 KVESYFL
-559 EKYNT
+559 DKYNA

-574 VKQDLIKNAIFSII
+574 VKQDLIKNAIFSIV

-626 LLRIE
+626 LLRVE
-631 VNSMFIAAVLAI
+631 ANSMFIAAVLAI

-655 DRVRENIRKKDKE
+655 DRVRENLRKKDKE

-673 ELKEVVN
+673 ELKDVVN
-680 ISIRDTMSRSIYT
+680 ISIKETMARSIYT

-735 WLYVFFATIRKNK
+735 WLYVFFASKKKNNNK
-748 KTKNTK
+748 KR
-754 KVREV
+754 KVVKEV
-759 SERTIKGIND
+759 SEKIIKGIND

>member
-1 MKRKEKVK
+1 MKK
-9 DKKVKE
+9 KE

-28 KKSMLLRT
+28 KKSMLSKT
-36 LLLVL
+36 GLLVV
-41 IAIIVCFLIVPL
+41 IAAIVCFLIVPL

-66 FEILYEVSPIDGEE
+66 FEILYQVSPIDGSK
-80 MNSDILNSTYKSMLK
+80 MNKDKLNATYKSMLK

-102 SEPEITIEGNDKIR
+102 SEPEITLEGDDKIR

-123 NKDEARETLSTVATL
+123 NKEEARNTLSTVATL
-138 TFRDSE
+138 TFRDSN
-144 DNLLMTSDVLESGGA
+144 DNLLMNSNVLRAGGA
-159 RLTTDTSGR
+159 RLTTDQNGR

-185 NAVKDYDNNI
+185 NAVKDYDNNV
-195 IVIWLDYDESVD
+195 IVIWLDYNEMTD
-207 SYASEGA
+207 SYANEGSM
-214 YCGSSESNCISSAT
+214 CGTSNSNCISAAT
-228 VSEAFSSDVII
+228 VSQAFSSDVII
-239 QGNFTEDE
+239 QGNFTEEE
-247 ASNLVDLINSGSLPT
+247 ASNLVDLINSGSLPA
-262 KLTEV
+262 KLTEI

-299 IGIYNFAGI
+299 VGIYNFAGI
-308 ISAVSVLLYTLLVFA
+308 ISALSVLLYTLFVFA
-323 SFWLVGGV
+323 AFWLIGGV

-364 GKSLEYAFRNGSKAS
+364 GKSLETAFKNGSKAS
-379 LGTIL
+379 FGTIL
-384 DANITTLLVAI
+384 DANLTTLLVAI
-395 IMFYFGESSV
+395 IMFYLGESSV

-418 TMVTMV
+418 TMFTMV
-424 FITRVL
+424 FITRIFL
-430 MKMFVKTKYFDNKL
+430 KMFVKTKYFDNKL
-444 SLFIGLRED
+444 NLFIGVHED
-453 SIKKEEKKPTY
+453 SIKKENKKTTY
-464 NYLGLSKYFAI
+464 NYLGLSKFFAI
-475 FSLVIMI
+475 FSLIVIL
-482 ASVIMFAF
+482 ASVIMFSF
-490 KGMNLGIDFRAGSDI
+490 KGINLGIDFQAGSDI
-505 TLATTK
+505 TLATTE
-511 VSEEDLRSDL
+511 VSEKDLRSDL
-521 KELDLEEVSIDITNS
+521 EELKLDEVSIDITSS

-547 ESEIN
+547 EDEVDK
-552 EVESYFL
+552 VESYFL
-559 EKYNT
+559 DKYNT

-574 VKQDLIKNAIFSII
+574 VKQDLIQNAIFSIV

-612 CLVHDALMMVASVI
+612 CLGHDALMMVATVI
-626 LLRIE
+626 LLRVE

-655 DRVRENIRKKDKE
+655 DRVRENIKINSKN
-668 NLNKE
+668 NLNKD
-673 ELKEVVN
+673 ELKEIVN
-680 ISIRDTMSRSIYT
+680 ISIKETMARSIYT
-693 SLTTLLPVIALLVMG
+693 SLTTLLPVIALLIMG

-735 WLYVFFATIRKNK
+735 WLYVFFASKRKNNN
-748 KTKNTK
+748 KNK
-754 KVREV
+754 RKEI
-759 SERTIKGIND
+759 SEKTIKGIND

>member
-1 MKRKEKVK
+1 MKK
-9 DKKVKE
+9 DKKIKE
-15 KKIKKERKHMAKE
+15 KKIKKERGHMAKE
-28 KKSMLLRT
+28 KKSMLLKT
-36 LLLVL
+36 GLLVV
-41 IAIIVCFLIVPL
+41 IAAIVCFLIVPL

-66 FEILYEVSPIDGEE
+66 FEILYEVSPIDGSK
-80 MNSDILNSTYKSMLK
+80 MTKDKLNATYKSMLK

-102 SEPEITIEGNDKIR
+102 SEPEITLEGNDKIR

-144 DNLLMTSDVLESGGA
+144 DNLLMSSDVLEAGGA
-159 RLTTDTSGR
+159 RLTTDANGR

-185 NAVKDYDNNI
+185 NAVKDYENNV
-195 IVIWLDYDESVD
+195 IVIWLDYNEMTD
-207 SYASEGA
+207 SYASEA
-214 YCGSSESNCISSAT
+214 SMCGTSESNCISAAT
-228 VSEAFSSDVII
+228 VSEGFASDVII
-239 QGNFTEDE
+239 QGNFTEEE
-247 ASNLVDLINSGSLPT
+247 ASNLVDLINSGSLPA
-262 KLTEV
+262 KLTEI

-308 ISAVSVLLYTLLVFA
+308 ISAVSILLYTLFVFA
-323 SFWLVGGV
+323 AFWLIGGV

-364 GKSLEYAFRNGSKAS
+364 GRSLETAFKNGSKAS
-379 LGTIL
+379 FGTIL
-384 DANITTLLVAI
+384 DANLTTLLVAI
-395 IMFYFGESSV
+395 IMFYLGESSV

-424 FITRVL
+424 FITRIL

-444 SLFIGLRED
+444 NFFIGVHEEN
-453 SIKKEEKKPTY
+453 INKEEKKTTY
-464 NYLGLSKYFAI
+464 NYLGLSKFFAA
-475 FSLVIMI
+475 FSLVVIL
-482 ASVIMFAF
+482 ASVVMFAF
-490 KGMNLGIDFRAGSDI
+490 KGMNLGIDFQAGSDI
-505 TLATTK
+505 TLATTE
-511 VSEEDLRSDL
+511 VSEKDLRSDL
-521 KELDLEEVSIDITNS
+521 KELKLDEVSIDITSS

-547 ESEIN
+547 EDEIN
-552 EVESYFL
+552 KVESYFL
-559 EKYNT
+559 DKYNA

-574 VKQDLIKNAIFSII
+574 VKQDLIKNAIFSIV

-626 LLRIE
+626 LLRVE

-655 DRVRENIRKKDKE
+655 DRVRENLRKKDKE

-673 ELKEVVN
+673 ELKYVVN
-680 ISIRDTMSRSIYT
+680 ISIKETMARSIYT

-735 WLYVFFATIRKNK
+735 WLYVFFASKKKNNNK
-748 KTKNTK
+748 KKRLVK
-754 KVREV
+754 EV
-759 SERTIKGIND
+759 SEKTIKGIND

>member
-1 MKRKEKVK
+1 MKK
-9 DKKVKE
+9 DKEIKE
-15 KKIKKERKHMAKE
+15 KKIKKERGHMAKE
-28 KKSMLLRT
+28 KKSMLLKT
-36 LLLVL
+36 GLLVV

-66 FEILYEVSPIDGEE
+66 FEILYEVSPIDGSK
-80 MNSDILNSTYKSMLK
+80 MTKDKLNATYKSMLK

-102 SEPEITIEGNDKIR
+102 SEPEITLEGNDKIR

-144 DNLLMTSDVLESGGA
+144 DNLLMSSDVLEAGGA
-159 RLTTDTSGR
+159 RLTTDANGR

-185 NAVKDYDNNI
+185 NAVKDYENNV
-195 IVIWLDYDESVD
+195 IVIWLDYNEMTD
-207 SYASEGA
+207 SYASEA
-214 YCGSSESNCISSAT
+214 SMCGTSESNCISAAT
-228 VSEAFSSDVII
+228 VSEGFASDVII
-239 QGNFTEDE
+239 QGNFTEEE
-247 ASNLVDLINSGSLPT
+247 ASNLVDLINSGSLPA
-262 KLTEV
+262 KLTEI

-308 ISAVSVLLYTLLVFA
+308 ISAVSILLYTLLVFA
-323 SFWLVGGV
+323 AFWLIGGV

-364 GKSLEYAFRNGSKAS
+364 GRSLETAFKNGSKAS
-379 LGTIL
+379 FGTIL
-384 DANITTLLVAI
+384 DANLTTLLVAI
-395 IMFYFGESSV
+395 IMFYLGESSV

-424 FITRVL
+424 FITRIL

-444 SLFIGLRED
+444 NFFIGVH
-453 SIKKEEKKPTY
+453 EENINKTDKKPTY
-464 NYLGLSKYFAI
+464 NYLGLSKFFAA
-475 FSLVIMI
+475 FSLVVIL
-482 ASVIMFAF
+482 ASVVMFAF
-490 KGMNLGIDFRAGSDI
+490 KGMNLGIDFQAGSDI
-505 TLATTK
+505 TLATTE
-511 VSEEDLRSDL
+511 VSEKDLRSDL
-521 KELDLEEVSIDITNS
+521 KELKLDEVSIDITSS

-547 ESEIN
+547 EDEIN
-552 EVESYFL
+552 KVESYFL
-559 EKYNT
+559 DKYNA

-574 VKQDLIKNAIFSII
+574 VKQDLIKNAIFSIV

-626 LLRIE
+626 LLRVE

-655 DRVRENIRKKDKE
+655 DRVRENLRKKDKE

-673 ELKEVVN
+673 ELKDVVN
-680 ISIRDTMSRSIYT
+680 ISIKETMARSIYT

-735 WLYVFFATIRKNK
+735 WLYVFFASKKKNNNK
-748 KTKNTK
+748 KK
-754 KVREV
+754 KVVKEV
-759 SERTIKGIND
+759 SEKIIKGIND

>member
-1 MKRKEKVK
+1 MKREKK
-9 DKKVKE
+9 IKE

-28 KKSMLLRT
+28 KKSMLLKT
-36 LLLVL
+36 GLLVV
-41 IAIIVCFLIVPL
+41 IAAIVCFLIVPL

-66 FEILYEVSPIDGEE
+66 FEILYEVSPIDGSK
-80 MNSDILNSTYKSMLK
+80 MTKDKLNATYKSMLK

-102 SEPEITIEGNDKIR
+102 SEPEITLEGNDKIR

-123 NKDEARETLSTVATL
+123 NKEEARETLSTVATL

-144 DNLLMTSDVLESGGA
+144 DNLLMSSDVLDAGGA
-159 RLTTDTSGR
+159 RLTTDQNGR

-185 NAVKDYDNNI
+185 NAVKDYENNV
-195 IVIWLDYDESVD
+195 IVIWLDYNEMTD
-207 SYASEGA
+207 SYASEGSM
-214 YCGSSESNCISSAT
+214 CGTSESNCISAAT
-228 VSEAFSSDVII
+228 VSEGFASDVII
-239 QGNFTEDE
+239 QGNFSEEE
-247 ASNLVDLINSGSLPT
+247 ASNLVDLINSGSLPA
-262 KLTEV
+262 KLTEI

-308 ISAVSVLLYTLLVFA
+308 ISAVSVLLYTLFVFA
-323 SFWLVGGV
+323 AFWLIGGV

-364 GKSLEYAFRNGSKAS
+364 GRSLETAFKNGSKAS
-379 LGTIL
+379 FGTIL
-384 DANITTLLVAI
+384 DANLTTLLVAI
-395 IMFYFGESSV
+395 IMFFLGESSV

-424 FITRVL
+424 GITRIL

-444 SLFIGLRED
+444 NLFIGVHEEN
-453 SIKKEEKKPTY
+453 IKEEKKKPTY
-464 NYLGLSKYFAI
+464 NYLGLSKFFAA
-475 FSLVIMI
+475 FSLVVIL
-482 ASVIMFAF
+482 ASVIMFTF
-490 KGMNLGIDFRAGSDI
+490 KGMNLGIDFQAGSDI
-505 TLATTK
+505 TLSTTE
-511 VSEEDLRSDL
+511 VSEKDLRSDL
-521 KELDLEEVSIDITNS
+521 KELKLDEVSIDVTSS

-547 ESEIN
+547 EEKIN

-559 EKYNT
+559 DKYNA

-574 VKQDLIKNAIFSII
+574 VKQDLIKNAIFSIV

-626 LLRIE
+626 LLRVE

-655 DRVRENIRKKDKE
+655 DRVRENLKKKDKE
-668 NLNKE
+668 NFSKD

-680 ISIRDTMSRSIYT
+680 ISIKETMARSIYT

-735 WLYVFFATIRKNK
+735 WLYVFFAGKKKNNNK
-748 KTKNTK
+748 KR
-754 KVREV
+754 KVVKEV
-759 SERTIKGIND
+759 SEKTIKGIND